1 MSIIERIQAAYTAL
15 TAKTFVM
22 FSRYDDEVGYCHYVG
37 DHDDV
42 MDVLQCGNQYMVD
55 NEGKA

>member
-22 FSRYDDEVGYCHYVG
+22 FSRYDDEIGYCHYVG

-42 MDVLQCGNQYMVD
+42 MDVLKCGNQYIVE
-55 NEGKA
+55 NE